1 MPVPQIEQLGPRP
14 FSFYPPIVGIEHN
27 EWVFRRGTWSEVL
40 VYNTKSQ
47 EEIWMPRRFL
57 GELSLVDEPVLIVG
71 LRKELEYK
79 AGAVWPHER
88 RVIRMPRAVND
99 TPRPTHSDEPP
110 RPAPVVGI
118 GIESSAES
126 RIGRLI
132 GAVLLLGII
141 ACFLVVTVFR
151 TSTTG
156 KRVNYTAVLQSDL
169 DLTAQDDY
177 HAVAR
182 KLGKPAS
189 ERWRVQPGEMHYQR
203 LDYPNLG
210 LTIILMGT
218 DEASARYIGALDKN
232 WRVVH
237 SVRLASG
244 TESRDMLRRLKT
256 F

>member
-27 EWVFRRGTWSEVL
+27 EWIFRRGTWSEVL
-40 VYNTKSQ
+40 VFNTKSQ

-57 GELSLVDEPVLIVG
+57 GEVSEVEEPVLIVG

-88 RVIRMPRAVND
+88 RVIRMPRAVNEG
-99 TPRPTHSDEPP
+99 PRPLSSQAPP
-110 RPAPVVGI
+110 RPAPVLGI
-118 GIESSAES
+118 GIEPSAES

-132 GAVLLLGII
+132 ALVLLVGVV
-141 ACFLVVTVFR
+141 ACFLVVNLFR
-151 TSTTG
+151 TTSSG
-156 KRVNYTAVLQSDL
+156 ERVTYRGVLQSDL

-177 HAVAR
+177 HSIER

-189 ERWRVQPGEMHYQR
+189 DRWRDQPGEMRYRR
-203 LDYPNLG
+203 LDYPNQG

-218 DEASARYIGALDKN
+218 EEANARYIGALDKN
-232 WRVVH
+232 RRVVH
-237 SVRLASG
+237 SVRMPGGAD
-244 TESRDMLRRLKT
+244 SRDLLRKMKE